1 VNLFEGRPVSAPNE
15 VDLLVDRHGRFRR
28 GFTDLWAAG
37 TAGIAAARLKGQ
49 IRLEVGRQIAL
60 FLEAFGDRGAFAIN
74 GHVHY
79 HVLPPVFDQLM
90 DLCAEHPL
98 KAMRLP
104 CEPLYWP
111 FTKGAPRPPL
121 VNVAKNLVLRT
132 LSRRAKPALSARS
145 VTTTDAFV
153 GVLGTGE
160 MTLEHVRAAL
170 DHLGRA
176 GVNGTVEILF
186 HPGRCQPSE
195 AEIWSDRP
203 ELAAFYSSAN
213 RDREAAL
220 LCSAAFGELL
230 RSHGATADHS
240 AEAASMPE
248 VSR

>member
-1 VNLFEGRPVSAPNE
+1 
-15 VDLLVDRHGRFRR
+15 
-28 GFTDLWAAG
+28 
-37 TAGIAAARLKGQ
+37 LKAQ
-49 IRLEVGRQIAL
+49 IRLELHRQVER
-60 FLEAFGDRGAFAIN
+60 FLEAFGDRGALSID

-79 HVLPPVFDQLM
+79 HVLPSVFDQLM

-111 FTKGAPRPPL
+111 FTKGAPRPPV
-121 VNVAKNLVLRT
+121 VNLAKNLVLRA
-132 LSRRAKPALSARS
+132 LSRRAKPALDAHS
-145 VTTTDAFV
+145 VKSSEIFV

-176 GVNGTVEILF
+176 GASGTVEILF
-186 HPGRCQPSE
+186 HPGRCRPNE
-195 AEIWSDRP
+195 ASLWSDRP

-220 LCSAAFGELL
+220 LRSAAFGDLL
-230 RSHGATADHS
+230 RAYSTVADDGGAPTS
-240 AEAASMPE
+240 LPE
-248 VSR
+248 VST